1 MAATPLEKKAIG
13 LEELNAEEYFKSC
26 QKSDKKKSIR
36 ITLLSESD
44 GRRRSRSTISRY
56 NMKQFF
62 TLYSKPGMV
71 KKSASLHTFKISK
84 YYIEVLRN

>member
-13 LEELNAEEYFKSC
+13 LEELNAEEYFMSC

-36 ITLLSESD
+36 ITLLSQSD
-44 GRRRSRSTISRY
+44 GRQQSRSTISQY

-62 TLYSKPGMV
+62 TLYSKRGMV
-71 KKSASLHTFKISK
+71 KKYASLHTSNK
-84 YYIEVLRN
+84 YDEIEATIY